1 MADSAAEGLE
11 ILVDHTEFEDS
22 DDEHDKPLRSAR
34 EKHSTEKMS
43 EYLRN
48 LRLQA
53 FKAAKRS
60 WRKQINSIHS
70 ILVARKDITALT
82 AGCEDLERK
91 MTQLSLS
98 HEALEAVTEDEAE
111 RNRLYEEFE
120 VVSRENNEALRMI
133 SERLNFLQ
141 QEHDSKSSM
150 ISQSTKTSKI
160 SNKSSRKS
168 SRSSSRYSSLSL
180 QQKRVQLEGDIA
192 SLRATMALAKER
204 QEKEIEHRAKMD
216 EVQRKKMEI
225 AREEERAKEELKA
238 LEENF
243 RIKQELV
250 KKEAQMIASIKH
262 EEQDHHIFRDEFPVS
277 PPTETDSKALLEK
290 FLDDQSASVS
300 NVKVSESGQLPF
312 IPAPWTPI
320 CKPKESIT
328 ESGKPTFSS
337 LNPCTPLTEPI
348 YTSAR
353 TPHVNPFS
361 EVSRMT
367 YPSLANMEKDEY
379 GYPLQR
385 DRNSESQIQSKL
397 IEVAKLLAETQSQ
410 SRLPLPE
417 PGIFDGDLLQYPVW
431 LKAFETLIEGRAVR
445 PSERLHFLGNY
456 VKGEAK
462 EVVDSFLL
470 LDSEDAYDKAKEM
483 LKKRFGDPFAVAA
496 ACRKKLESWPKIHPN
511 DNTALRKYSD
521 FLVQCQ
527 KLMEKIGSLRV
538 LNDDHENRKLVSKL
552 PKWASNRWSR
562 FAFNWKEEN
571 KVFPPFAEFVK
582 FVVKEADIVCD
593 PVLSCPPPNEEDSGR
608 TMSERNKDKKPRFP
622 RRPHNA
628 NAFTTSSNEKKNG
641 TAESRPPLTVKSC
654 FYCKKPHDLDTCPE
668 FVKMTIRERKEFA
681 SAKGLCFGCLQH
693 GHLSKDC
700 KERKTCRVCKRQHPT
715 PFHGDYRRREETTCD
730 KGDPNQMTNSAACFM
745 NGQSKSQANSMI
757 VPVWLSHGSNPGTE
771 RLVYALLDDQSDT
784 TFIAD
789 TVLNHLGVSGP
800 ETNLLLSTMH
810 ATDELI
816 KSRKI
821 GGLIVQDFKRQ
832 VTLPLPKAF
841 SRKTIPAK
849 RSHIPRPES
858 ALQWPHLEKIAAQIA
873 PYQYDVEIGILIGSD
888 CPRAIMPREIIPGED
903 DSPYALRSDLGW
915 GIVGRISQPLSRE
928 DGEEDEIGVSHR
940 VYTIEAREPLD
951 PQVGAEGLNKRS
963 CNFSVKTNV
972 KEVINPFQVMKMFE
986 MDFSEKRTD
995 RQATLSQEDL
1005 QFLKKMEE
1013 GIRQTADGHYEMPL
1027 PFQGNTPKLPDN
1039 KSLALRRLNKL
1050 KTRMEND
1057 MKYRQDYMAF
1067 MQDIIEKGFAE
1078 RVPHEQRPD
1087 DDGKLWYIPH
1097 HGVYHPQKP
1106 DKIRIVFDCSAT
1118 FMGHSLNKYLLQG
1131 PDLTNSLVGVLCRFR
1146 KELIAFMCDLEAMF
1160 HQFKV
1165 KEEDRDYLR
1174 FYWWENGD
1182 ITKTPVQY
1190 RMTVHL
1196 FGAASSPG
1204 CANFGLK
1211 KTAIDN
1217 ECEFGSDAA
1226 NFIRKDFYVDDGL
1239 KSVATVSEAA
1249 SLIENTKSICA
1260 KGGMRLHKFI
1270 SNSKEVIAKIAPEDR
1285 AKGVKDLDLHSDV
1298 LPIERALGVQWC
1310 VESDTFQFRIVLQDK
1325 PLTRRGILSTV
1336 SSVYDPLGF
1345 LAPVILT
1352 GRRILQGLCRD
1363 KSDWDDPVPEPYRH
1377 SWVRWR
1383 SKLHHLENLK
1393 IQRCY
1398 KPHTFG
1404 KLTSVQLHHFS
1415 DASDHGYGQCSYLR
1429 LTDGIG
1435 QVHCSFVMG
1444 KARVTPLK
1452 PVTIPRLELTAA
1464 LLSIRISASLREEL
1478 EYDQITEAFYTDSQV
1493 VLSYIKNEARRFHV
1507 FVANRVQQIRDN
1519 STPDQWKYIQSNEN
1533 PADEASRGLSPQDLV
1548 DSRWL
1553 NGPPFLWQREL
1564 PNRNDDVSLDISLD
1578 DPEVKKVQVFVT
1590 GARHERIAT
1599 ISERLEYFSDWHR
1612 AKRAVATC
1620 MKFKAS
1626 LQQSPKK
1633 PLQGAKKTSQEK
1645 DTSTYRSPSVDEMQ
1659 KAEQAI
1665 LKSLQEESFPE
1676 EIKILKSLGVQND
1689 NASREFA
1696 KKRNLSMKRTSSL
1709 YRLDPFLD
1717 KDGVLRVGGRIR
1729 NALVSY
1735 EIKHPVILPSK
1746 GHVTTLLV
1754 RYHHERIRHQGRG
1767 MTLNDLRSHGYWVIG
1782 GSSSVSRC
1790 ISKCVICQKL
1800 RGALQEQK
1808 MANLPEDRLEPAPP
1822 FTHCGVDYFGP
1833 WLIKEGRKELKRYGV
1848 LFTCLSSRAIH
1859 LEVSATLETDS
1870 FMNALRRFINR
1881 RGPIRTIRCDQ
1892 GSNLVGAKNE
1902 LQKAL
1907 SSMDQTRVRH
1917 FLLERNCDWFEFQLN
1932 VPSAS
1937 HMGGVWERQI
1947 RTARNV
1953 LSVLLDQCGSQLNDE
1968 SLQTFMT
1975 EVEAVVNSRPLTVEN
1990 LTSPDALEPL
2000 TPNHLL
2006 TGKSRVVLPPPG
2018 EFQRAD
2024 LYLRKRWRR
2033 VQHLTNEF
2041 WTRWKR
2047 EFLHTLQLRQK
2058 WMSPRRN
2065 LQQGDVVII
2074 SNDNLP
2080 RNMWQIA
2087 RVEEAYGDPDGYV
2100 RKVKLA
2106 VGDASLDDKGRR
2118 VKHISYLE
2126 RPVQKLVL
2134 LVPSDDGEDSNRGV
2148 PTKEP

>member
-1 MADSAAEGLE
+1 MAESAGEGLE
-11 ILVDHTEFEDS
+11 NLVDHVEFEDS
-22 DDEHDKPLRSAR
+22 DDKHEAPRRSAR
-34 EKHSTEKMS
+34 EKHSTEKGS
-43 EYLRN
+43 EYVRN

-53 FKAAKRS
+53 VITAKRS

-70 ILVARKDITALT
+70 TLVTRKDIALLT
-82 AGCEDLERK
+82 AGCEELERK

-98 HEALEAVTEDEAE
+98 HEALEAVIEEEEE

-120 VVSRENNEALRMI
+120 VVSRENNEALRMVSDRI
-133 SERLNFLQ
+133 NFLQ
-141 QEHDSKSSM
+141 QEQDSKSST
-150 ISQSTKTSKI
+150 ISRSTKTSKI
-160 SNKSSRKS
+160 SERSSRKS
-168 SRSSSRYSSLSL
+168 SRSSSRNSSLSL
-180 QQKRVQLEGDIA
+180 REKRVQLEGDIA

-216 EVQRKKMEI
+216 EVQRRKMEI

-262 EEQDHHIFRDEFPVS
+262 EEQDGEIILDEFPVS
-277 PPTETDSKALLEK
+277 PPLETDSKALLEK
-290 FLDDQSASVS
+290 FLDDQSASIS
-300 NVKVSESGQLPF
+300 NVKVSVSSQLPF

-320 CKPKESIT
+320 SQPKGSIT
-328 ESGKPTFSS
+328 ESTKPTFNP
-337 LNPCTPLTEPI
+337 LNPFTPRTGPI

-361 EVSRMT
+361 SEVPRMT
-367 YPSLANMEKDEY
+367 FPSLANREKHEY
-379 GYPLQR
+379 GYPSPT
-385 DRNSESQIQSKL
+385 DSNSEGQVQSKL
-397 IEVAKLLAETQSQ
+397 IEVAKLLAETQNQ

-431 LKAFETLIEGRAVR
+431 VKAFETLIEGRAVR
-445 PSERLHFLGNY
+445 PSERLHFLGRY
-456 VKGEAK
+456 VKGGAK

-496 ACRKKLESWPKIHPN
+496 TCRKKLESWPKIHPN
-511 DNTALRKYSD
+511 DSTALRKYSD

-538 LNDDHENRKLVSKL
+538 LNDDHENRKLVTKL

-562 FAFNWKEEN
+562 LAFNWKEEN
-571 KVFPPFAEFVK
+571 EVFPPFSEFVK

-593 PVLSCPPPNEEDSGR
+593 PVLSSPPLNEEDSNR
-608 TMSERNKDKKPRFP
+608 TISERNKDKKPRFP
-622 RRPHNA
+622 RRPRDA
-628 NAFTTSSNEKKNG
+628 NAFTTSSNEEKSG
-641 TAESRPPLTVKSC
+641 PAETKPPLAVKSC
-654 FYCKKPHDLDTCPE
+654 FYCKKSHDIDACPE
-668 FVKMTIRERKEFA
+668 FVKRTINERKEFA

-700 KERKTCRVCKRQHPT
+700 KERKRCSVCKRQHPT
-715 PFHGDYRRREETTCD
+715 PLHGDFRKREENTRD
-730 KGDPNQMTNSAACFM
+730 KGDPNQMPNSAACFM
-745 NGQSKSQANSMI
+745 NGQSRSQANSMI
-757 VPVWLSHGSNPGTE
+757 VPVWLSHASNPRTE

-784 TFIAD
+784 TFVAD
-789 TVLNHLGVSGP
+789 NVLNHLDVSGP

-816 KSRKI
+816 KSRKV

-832 VTLPLPKAF
+832 ITLHLPKAF
-841 SRKTIPAK
+841 SREIIPAK

-858 ALQWPHLEKIAAQIA
+858 ALQWPHLEKIAEQIA
-873 PYQYDVEIGILIGSD
+873 PYQEDVEIGILIGSD

-915 GIVGRISQPLSRE
+915 GIIGKISQPLSGE
-928 DGEEDEIGVSHR
+928 DGDEDEIGVSHR
-940 VYTIEAREPLD
+940 IYTIESCEPLD
-951 PQVGAEGLNKRS
+951 PQADLEGLNKRS

-986 MDFSEKRTD
+986 MDFSEKRAD
-995 RQATLSQEDL
+995 RQGTLFQDDL

-1013 GIRQTADGHYEMPL
+1013 GIRQTADGHYEMPF
-1027 PFQGNTPKLPDN
+1027 PFRGNTPKLPNN

-1050 KTRMEND
+1050 KTRMENNV
-1057 MKYRQDYMAF
+1057 KYRQDYMTF
-1067 MQDIIEKGFAE
+1067 MQDIIRKGFAE

-1087 DDGKLWYIPH
+1087 DDGKSWYIPH

-1204 CANFGLK
+1204 CSNFGLK
-1211 KTAIDN
+1211 KTATDN

-1226 NFIRKDFYVDDGL
+1226 EFIKKDFYVDDGL
-1239 KSVATVSEAA
+1239 KSVATVSEAT

-1260 KGGMRLHKFI
+1260 RGEMRLHKFI
-1270 SNSKEVIAKIAPEDR
+1270 SNSKEVIAKIAPDDR
-1285 AKGVKDLDLHSDV
+1285 AKGVKDLDLHNDV

-1325 PLTRRGILSTV
+1325 PLTRRGILSTI

-1352 GRRILQGLCRD
+1352 GRQILQSLCRD
-1363 KSDWDDPVPEPYRH
+1363 KPDWDDPVPEPLRH
-1377 SWVRWR
+1377 SWEKWR
-1383 SKLHHLENLK
+1383 NSLHHLEKLK

-1398 KPHTFG
+1398 KPHAFG
-1404 KLTSVQLHHFS
+1404 ELTSVQLHHFS

-1429 LTDGIG
+1429 LTDDTGR
-1435 QVHCSFVMG
+1435 VHCSFVMG

-1464 LLSIRISASLREEL
+1464 LLSVRISASLQEEL
-1478 EYDQITEAFYTDSQV
+1478 EYDQITEVFYTDSQV
-1493 VLSYIKNEARRFHV
+1493 VLGYIKNDARRFHV

-1519 STPDQWKYIQSNEN
+1519 STPDQWKYIETKEN
-1533 PADEASRGLSPQDLV
+1533 PADESSRGLSPQDLI

-1564 PNRNDDVSLDISLD
+1564 PNRNDDVNIDLSPD
-1578 DPEVKKVQVFVT
+1578 DPEVKKVQVFAT
-1590 GARHERIAT
+1590 GVRHERMAT

-1612 AKRAVATC
+1612 AKRAVAAC

-1633 PLQGAKKTSQEK
+1633 PLHAAKKTGNFKVTSRRSFSRRNQDSQ
-1645 DTSTYRSPSVDEMQ
+1645 
-1659 KAEQAI
+1659 I
-1665 LKSLQEESFPE
+1665 
-1676 EIKILKSLGVQND
+1676 
-1689 NASREFA
+1689 
-1696 KKRNLSMKRTSSL
+1696 
-1709 YRLDPFLD
+1709 
-1717 KDGVLRVGGRIR
+1717 
-1729 NALVSY
+1729 
-1735 EIKHPVILPSK
+1735 
-1746 GHVTTLLV
+1746 
-1754 RYHHERIRHQGRG
+1754 
-1767 MTLNDLRSHGYWVIG
+1767 LRSAKRRCQ
-1782 GSSSVSRC
+1782 SR
-1790 ISKCVICQKL
+1790 IYKETKFIH
-1800 RGALQEQK
+1800 E
-1808 MANLPEDRLEPAPP
+1808 EDK
-1822 FTHCGVDYFGP
+1822 F
-1833 WLIKEGRKELKRYGV
+1833 
-1848 LFTCLSSRAIH
+1848 
-1859 LEVSATLETDS
+1859 
-1870 FMNALRRFINR
+1870 
-1881 RGPIRTIRCDQ
+1881 
-1892 GSNLVGAKNE
+1892 
-1902 LQKAL
+1902 AL
-1907 SSMDQTRVRH
+1907 STRS
-1917 FLLERNCDWFEFQLN
+1917 L
-1932 VPSAS
+1932 P
-1937 HMGGVWERQI
+1937 RQI
-1947 RTARNV
+1947 WR
-1953 LSVLLDQCGSQLNDE
+1953 
-1968 SLQTFMT
+1968 
-1975 EVEAVVNSRPLTVEN
+1975 
-1990 LTSPDALEPL
+1990 LTSWWPD
-2000 TPNHLL
+2000 
-2006 TGKSRVVLPPPG
+2006 
-2018 EFQRAD
+2018 
-2024 LYLRKRWRR
+2024 
-2033 VQHLTNEF
+2033 
-2041 WTRWKR
+2041 
-2047 EFLHTLQLRQK
+2047 
-2058 WMSPRRN
+2058 
-2065 LQQGDVVII
+2065 
-2074 SNDNLP
+2074 
-2080 RNMWQIA
+2080 
-2087 RVEEAYGDPDGYV
+2087 
-2100 RKVKLA
+2100 
-2106 VGDASLDDKGRR
+2106 
-2118 VKHISYLE
+2118 
-2126 RPVQKLVL
+2126 
-2134 LVPSDDGEDSNRGV
+2134 
-2148 PTKEP
+2148 